1 MTTRNALTVVLDTNF
16 ILIPIRFGID
26 ITAELGRVVEA
37 SFVLAV
43 TPAVLEELKRLEG
56 KVKAA
61 EVKDVRFA
69 LNMASGLKVT
79 DDVLSKGE
87 DVDDQLLR
95 LAVERGYIIA
105 TTDAGLRRRLRERG
119 LPVVYMRQGR
129 HLAIEGLISG

>member
-1 MTTRNALTVVLDTNF
+1 LTTRNALTVVLDTNF

-43 TPAVLEELKRLEG
+43 TPAVLKELKWLET

-69 LNMASGLKVT
+69 LGMASGLKVT
-79 DDVLSKGE
+79 DDVLAKGE

-105 TTDAGLRRRLRERG
+105 TTDVGLRRRLRERG